1 MAIRATVTNNSV
13 GVQTVLTDKTDKL
26 SAVQL
31 PPKSRGV
38 VYFADKSSLEEAAKE
53 AANKDPKVVFITVEE

>member
-1 MAIRATVTNNSV
+1 MAIKATVTNNSV

-38 VYFADKSSLEEAAKE
+38 VYFADKSSIEAAKE
-53 AANKDPKVVFITVEE
+53 AANKDPRVVFITEEA